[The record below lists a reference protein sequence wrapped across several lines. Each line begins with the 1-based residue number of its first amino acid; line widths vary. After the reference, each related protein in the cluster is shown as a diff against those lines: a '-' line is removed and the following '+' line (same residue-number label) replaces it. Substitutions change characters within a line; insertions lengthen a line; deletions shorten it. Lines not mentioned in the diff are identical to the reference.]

1 MKFRLFTA
9 FLIWGSFSQAS
20 AEEINEL
27 EGYWSNN
34 CDYND
39 ASIRHSKS
47 NSFVIELAS
56 NQIYV
61 SVTAIKKPNSSGYE
75 IYFIKPSSLGAGGA
89 KINWTDISTNSP
101 IGFISN
107 IKKSNYHFKFNG
119 LTFIKTGRKLTKY
132 MFHGFS
138 GKKELITKCF

>member
-1 MKFRLFTA
+1 MKFKLFTA

-56 NQIYV
+56 NQIYI
-61 SVTAIKKPNSSGYE
+61 SVNAIKKPNSLGYE

-89 KINWTDISTNSP
+89 KINWSSISTNTP
-101 IGFISN
+101 IGFIN
-107 IKKSNYHFKFNG
+107 NVKKSSYNFKFHG
-119 LTFIKTGRKLTKY
+119 LTFKNTGKTLAKFMYHEFNGEN
-132 MFHGFS
+132 
-138 GKKELITKCF
+138 ELITKC